1 MTPQQVQAL
10 IDSTPWSNGQGLIT
24 GDTMRQL
31 LTSIVGML
39 GSVGNLA
46 TLHRMLQSTFASQSP
61 PLAFQDFL
69 TNYVTESGNTDG
81 TYASV
86 YLDPAPAIG
95 AQFYNLLVAF
105 LVSKGYSSGAANT
118 LLTAIWVASQPVQ
131 PPYGSPVALSPSD
144 LPTTLP
150 TGAGVLW
157 NNGGVVSIS

>member
-10 IDSTPWSNGQGLIT
+10 IDATPWTNGRGLVT
-24 GDTMRQL
+24 GDAMKQL
-31 LTSIVGML
+31 LTSMVSLL
-39 GSVGNLA
+39 GAVGNLA
-46 TLHRMLQSTFASQSP
+46 TLHRALQAAFVSQSP
-61 PLAFQDFL
+61 SLSFQDFL
-69 TNYVTESGNTDG
+69 TNYVTESGNPDG

-105 LVSKGYSSGAANT
+105 LISKGYSSGAANT
-118 LLTAIWVASQPVQ
+118 LLTNIWVATQPVQ

-150 TGAGVLW
+150 TAAGVLW